1 MEYTFDFVGVT
12 PVLSFFNHQLNTHSP
27 KKQHGAAYLASDRCT
42 LDAFLQSIETVPQ
55 ERGWNLDRVVDSV
68 IAFWLR
74 NGEQV
79 QHWKRRLEDA
89 GSENLLVARVADFSA
104 LKAEFES
111 LLGEN

>member
-1 MEYTFDFVGVT
+1 MEYTFDFVGIT
-12 PVLSFFNHQLNTHSP
+12 PVLSFFNHQLNTSTP
-27 KKQHGAAYLASDRCT
+27 KKRQGAAYLASDRCT
-42 LDAFLQSIETVPQ
+42 LDAFLESIETVPQ

-111 LLGEN
+111 LLGES